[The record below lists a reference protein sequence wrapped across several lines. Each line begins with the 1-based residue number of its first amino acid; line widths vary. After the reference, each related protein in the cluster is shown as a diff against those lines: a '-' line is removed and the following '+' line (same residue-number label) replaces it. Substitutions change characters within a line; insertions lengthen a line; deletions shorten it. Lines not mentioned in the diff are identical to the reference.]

1 MILAIYLVRE
11 VEIVKAVM
19 EMEKELELEPA
30 KDLILEGELVM
41 VKGDKLW
48 EIQNYLIQKIG
59 WVL

>member
-11 VEIVKAVM
+11 VEIVKVVM
-19 EMEKELELEPA
+19 EKEKELELEPV
-30 KDLILEGELVM
+30 KDLIRGVELVM
-41 VKGDKLW
+41 VKEDKLL